1 MLASALS
8 RYFRPMHNREKF
20 LRLLRGVATRLP
32 TPWLVRL
39 SGQRLMVPV
48 YHLVSDAPVP
58 HVQHL
63 YPIKTVAEF
72 KQDLEFLLRHYQPIS
87 LPELQAIVQSGR
99 QPAHNSLL
107 LTFDDGLCEFH
118 DVVAPILQAQGVP
131 AVCFLN
137 SDFIDNKSLFYRYQA
152 SLLIEAFTTDPRR
165 AQAPAVRA
173 WQAAH
178 AAPGQSL
185 RAAVLG
191 ISYQRRAALGEL
203 ATALEVDFDRYLREQ
218 QPYLTTPQIQTLQAQ
233 GFHFGG
239 HSCDHPE
246 YQFIALPEQLRQTR
260 ESVAAVASTFGLDYQ
275 TFAFPFTDYGVSA
288 DFFQQLYQP
297 GSSLDLSFG
306 CAGLKHEHWPRHI
319 QRVPLE
325 TQGRGAHEIVNT
337 EYLYFLLKA
346 LLGRNTIHRPPLA
359 TPA

>member
-1 MLASALS
+1 
-8 RYFRPMHNREKF
+8 MHNREKF
-20 LRLLRGVATRLP
+20 LRLLRGAAARLP

-39 SGQRLMVPV
+39 SGQRLLVPV
-48 YHLVSDAPVP
+48 YHLVADAPVP
-58 HVQHL
+58 HVRHL
-63 YPIKTVAEF
+63 YPVKTVGAF
-72 KQDLEFLLRHYQPIS
+72 RQDLAFLLKHFRPID
-87 LPELQAIVQSGR
+87 LPELQRLVQSG
-99 QPAHNSLL
+99 QSPARNAVL
-107 LTFDDGLCEFH
+107 LTFDDGLREFH
-118 DVVAPILQAQGVP
+118 DVIAPVLQAQGVP

-152 SLLIEAFTTDPRR
+152 SLLIEALTTDPRLAR
-165 AQAPAVRA
+165 APAVRA

-185 RAAVLG
+185 RTAILGVSYRHRAVLE
-191 ISYQRRAALGEL
+191 EL
-203 ATALEVDFDRYLREQ
+203 AAGLDVDFEGYLRTR
-218 QPYLTTPQIQTLQAQ
+218 QPYLTTPQIRALQAG

-260 ESVAAVASTFGLDYQ
+260 ESVAAVAATFGLAYQ
-275 TFAFPFTDYGVSA
+275 AFAFPFTDYGVSA

-297 GSSLDLSFG
+297 GSSLDVSFG
-306 CAGLKHEHWPRHI
+306 CAGLKHEHWPRHV

-325 TQGRGAHEIVNT
+325 TQGRGAREIVNT

-346 LLGRNTIHRPPLA
+346 LLGKNAIHRPFLVP
-359 TPA
+359 TE